1 MSLETVEPVVREDVA
16 VGLTSE
22 QMNER
27 LAAHSQATTPAAETT
42 TATVET
48 VNPQPAAE
56 GTPAAEVTVESTPD
70 VLSLL
75 KGQGLEFESLDDIK
89 AAFEAKRNPVKS
101 DFDEAPEDVK
111 EYLNWRKAGGNP
123 EDFYKEK
130 GTDYSKMNDIEVLK
144 LSLKKQNPN
153 YSDTLINDIVTEKY
167 QLDNE
172 YEEGDDIPRNI
183 RIAREM
189 AAADAVAAREEL
201 NKTRIDFSKPFI
213 PKEVAEMQKIKEQNE
228 KQLNEFK
235 SKVASISL
243 ESLNEKVELTDEK
256 GEKFSVDFKYSV
268 PTDLQTA
275 LKDYIVNPSKLAE
288 KFSNGSELDMAKLGE
303 ALAWSDPRIRQ
314 AFANDAAKIAVENF
328 MKGIKNTQPH
338 NPQPTAFAVKGED
351 VDANRQAFAKS
362 RGIK

>member
-1 MSLETVEPVVREDVA
+1 MSLETVETPVVREDVA
-16 VGLTSE
+16 VGLTAE

-27 LAAHSQATTPAAETT
+27 LAAKPQATTAAEAAPVVVENTATENQPPAAEHE
-42 TATVET
+42 AVVE
-48 VNPQPAAE
+48 A
-56 GTPAAEVTVESTPD
+56 PD
-70 VLSLL
+70 VISLL
-75 KGQGLEFESLDDIK
+75 KSQGLEFESLDDIK
-89 AAFEAKRNPVKS
+89 AAFEARKNPVKS
-101 DFDEAPEDVK
+101 EFDEAPEDVK

-153 YSDTLINDIVTEKY
+153 YSETLINDIVTEKY
-167 QLDNE
+167 QLDHQV
-172 YEEGDDIPRNI
+172 EEGEDLPRNI

-201 NKTRIDFSKPFI
+201 NKSRIDFSKPFV
-213 PKEVAEMQKIKEQNE
+213 PKELVDLQNQREQNE

-288 KFSNGSELDMAKLGE
+288 KFSNGGELDMSKLGE

-328 MKGIKNTQPH
+328 MKSIKNAQPN

-351 VDANRQAFAKS
+351 VDANRQAFAKA

>member
-1 MSLETVEPVVREDVA
+1 MSLETVETPVVREDVA

-27 LAAHSQATTPAAETT
+27 LAAQAQATTPAAETT
-42 TATVET
+42 ATVET
-48 VNPQPAAE
+48 
-56 GTPAAEVTVESTPD
+56 TPAAEVTPTADVVDTPD
-70 VLSLL
+70 VISLL
-75 KGQGLEFESLDDIK
+75 KNQGLEFESLDDIK
-89 AAFEAKRNPVKS
+89 AAFEAKRNPAKNE
-101 DFDEAPEDVK
+101 FDEAPEDVK

-167 QLDNE
+167 QLDND

-201 NKTRIDFSKPFI
+201 NKSRIDFSKPFV
-213 PKEVAEMQKIKEQNE
+213 PKEVAEMQKQREQNE

-328 MKGIKNTQPH
+328 MKNIKNTQLH

-351 VDANRQAFAKS
+351 VDANRKAFATS

>member
-27 LAAHSQATTPAAETT
+27 LAAQSQATTPAAETAAVET
-42 TATVET
+42 PTVET
-48 VNPQPAAE
+48 QPTTEA
-56 GTPAAEVTVESTPD
+56 TVDTAPD
-70 VLSLL
+70 VISLL
-75 KGQGLEFESLDDIK
+75 KNQGLEFESLDDIK
-89 AAFEAKRNPVKS
+89 AAFEAKRNPVKNE
-101 DFDEAPEDVK
+101 FDEAPDDVK

-167 QLDNE
+167 QLDQE
-172 YEEGDDIPRNI
+172 FEEGDDIPRNI

-243 ESLNEKVELTDEK
+243 ENLNEKVELTDEK

-328 MKGIKNTQPH
+328 MKSIKNTQPH
-338 NPQPTAFAVKGED
+338 NPQPTAYAVKGED
-351 VDANRQAFAKS
+351 VDANRQAYAKS

>member
-27 LAAHSQATTPAAETT
+27 LAAQSQATTPAAETT

-48 VNPQPAAE
+48 
-56 GTPAAEVTVESTPD
+56 TPAAEVITEAEVTVENTPD

-89 AAFEAKRNPVKS
+89 AAFEAKRNPAKNE
-101 DFDEAPEDVK
+101 FDEAPEDVK

-144 LSLKKQNPN
+144 LNLKKQNPN

-167 QLDNE
+167 QLDHE
-172 YEEGDDIPRNI
+172 VEEGEELPRNI

-362 RGIK
+362 RQLK

>member
-16 VGLTSE
+16 VGLTFE

-27 LAAHSQATTPAAETT
+27 LAAQSQATTPAAETAAVET
-42 TATVET
+42 PTVET
-48 VNPQPAAE
+48 QPTTEAA
-56 GTPAAEVTVESTPD
+56 VDTPD
-70 VLSLL
+70 VISLL
-75 KGQGLEFESLDDIK
+75 KNQGLEFESLDDIK
-89 AAFEAKRNPVKS
+89 AAFEAKRNPVKNE
-101 DFDEAPEDVK
+101 FDEAPEDVK

-144 LSLKKQNPN
+144 LNLKKQNPN

-167 QLDNE
+167 QLDQE
-172 YEEGDDIPRNI
+172 FEEGDDIPRNI

-243 ESLNEKVELTDEK
+243 ENLNEKVELTDEK

-328 MKGIKNTQPH
+328 MKSIKNTQPH
-338 NPQPTAFAVKGED
+338 NPQPTAYAVKGED
-351 VDANRQAFAKS
+351 VDANRQAYAKS